1 MRKIT
6 LPLVMIASLATLVSC
21 GEKPAVV
28 PAPVMKVENTAV
40 TGVVVTPT
48 APVVITRKETLS
60 YDSKSPEGMVP
71 VEFDVT
77 VTDGIITAA
86 AATPK
91 TDKQASLY
99 NQTNFAKDLSAKVVG
114 KKAKDLKVDAIG
126 GASLTTAAFETFV
139 HSF

>member
-1 MRKIT
+1 MKKLVLPIVMMASIVT
-6 LPLVMIASLATLVSC
+6 LASC
-21 GEKPAVV
+21 GEKATTPVVEPTKENPAV
-28 PAPVMKVENTAV
+28 TAE
-40 TGVVVTPT
+40 VVTPK
-48 APVVITRKETLS
+48 APVVLTRKETVS
-60 YDSKSPEGMVP
+60 YDSKTPEGMVQ

-86 AATPK
+86 TSTPK
-91 TDKQASLY
+91 TDKQGSLY
-99 NQTNFAKDLSAKVVG
+99 NQTSFAKELSSKVVG